1 MFGGTVR
8 NSAVLVY
15 SVENAMTS
23 AKEKT
28 MKKVLFL
35 IHDMGH
41 GGAEKVLVNLA
52 NNLDPEKFEVTVVAL
67 FGGGVN
73 EQFLKEHIQYRAV
86 FARNIP
92 GNSKWMK
99 LMSPGQLHRLFIR
112 ETYDIEISY
121 LEGPSARIIS
131 GCPNPQ
137 SKLVSWIHGEQHTK
151 AAAAKAF
158 RSYQESAECYSRF
171 DRIICVSES
180 VKADFR
186 KLYPMLREP
195 SVLYN
200 TNETDEILIRK
211 DEPTEEVFQTDD
223 AFRICGV
230 GKIIPNKGFDKLARI
245 HKRLIEDGWKV
256 HTYILGTGSEQEK
269 IERYLKENQIE
280 STFTFLGYQ
289 TNPYKYVARCDLFVC
304 CSETEGFST
313 AATEALIVGTPV
325 VTTPVAGMEEMLG
338 KNREYGVI
346 AEMSED
352 SLYEAVK
359 EFIKDRQKLEYY
371 QKQAKIR
378 GAFFSKEHTVK
389 AAEEM
394 LLRLDFRRADKT
406 GVQMNGRT

>member
-1 MFGGTVR
+1 
-8 NSAVLVY
+8 
-15 SVENAMTS
+15 
-23 AKEKT
+23 

-52 NNLDPEKFEVTVVAL
+52 NNLDPEKFEVTVIAL

-73 EQFLKEHIQYRAV
+73 EQFLKEHVRYRAV

-99 LMSPGQLHRLFIR
+99 LMSPRQLHRLLIR
-112 ETYDIEISY
+112 EIYDIEISY

-131 GCPNPQ
+131 GCPNLH
-137 SKLVSWIHGEQHTK
+137 SKLVSWIHVEQHTK

-171 DRIICVSES
+171 DQIVCVSES
-180 VKADFR
+180 VKTDFR

-200 TNETDEILIRK
+200 TNETDEILVRK
-211 DEPTEEVFQTDD
+211 DEPAEEIFQTDD

-230 GKIIPNKGFDKLARI
+230 GKIEPNKGFDKLARI
-245 HKRLIEDGWKV
+245 HKRLLADGWKV
-256 HTYILGTGSEQEK
+256 HTYILGIGSEQEK

-304 CSETEGFST
+304 CSTAEGFST

-346 AEMSED
+346 AEATED

-371 QKQAKIR
+371 KKQAKIR
-378 GAFFSKEHTVK
+378 GACFSKENTVK

-394 LLRLDFRRADKT
+394 LLRI
-406 GVQMNGRT
+406 